1 MLKNRIYMMIKNS
14 LLLLTITAILASCS
28 AKKETNNKSNFETT
42 EQLLRAMKAENDGSW
57 FKHFTFKQHT
67 VFIDTTGQ
75 KTDSAL
81 WYEAVSYPYLF
92 RIDRDIEKGNYTIYR
107 NDSTYHI
114 LADTMYSATDNPAV
128 HLVIKGGLYFISLDE
143 TIEKLEKYGFNL
155 QAFRKDE
162 FMGEPAYVIGDDD
175 TQLWVHAENYYCMRR
190 ISTNSQG
197 KKTDVVYEDFKP
209 LGKGWVE
216 QKVTFYY
223 DGKKRL
229 EEFYLDIK
237 KRDNIAVATYDIKEN
252 YKWYEEY

>member
-1 MLKNRIYMMIKNS
+1 MAKNNLFLLVILSVLTSCAIEKEKTNELK
-14 LLLLTITAILASCS
+14 
-28 AKKETNNKSNFETT
+28 FETA
-42 EQLLRAMKAENDGSW
+42 EQLLQAMKTENDGSW
-57 FKHFTFKQHT
+57 FEHFTFKQHT
-67 VFIDTTGQ
+67 VFFDTTGQ
-75 KTDSAL
+75 RTDSAM

-155 QAFRKDE
+155 QAFRKE
-162 FMGEPAYVIGDDD
+162 AFMGEPAYVIGDDGN
-175 TQLWVHAENYYCMRR
+175 QFWIHAENYYCMRR

-197 KKTDVVYEDFKP
+197 KITDVVYEDFKP
-209 LGKGWVE
+209 LGDGWVE

-223 DGKKRL
+223 DGKKRM
-229 EEFYLDIK
+229 EEFYQDIK
-237 KRDNIAVATYDIKEN
+237 ERDTITPATYSVIEN
-252 YKWYEEY
+252 YKWYEENWFSK